1 MIFSLKF
8 ILFSD
13 IARAPA
19 WYICTAVSEDEIH
32 TIYIIL
38 FYEIV

>member
-1 MIFSLKF
+1 MIFVLKS

-13 IARAPA
+13 SARAPA

-32 TIYIIL
+32 TIYMIRV
-38 FYEIV
+38 YEIV